1 MQFLKDKS
9 RVVTEVLTRNHRRLV
24 TQFIEF
30 RKAAMSRTDEINKMK
45 DKLIEREKNLAT
57 VQPVTEAEYQI
68 KRKEVIGFYDCLV
81 PRLKI
86 IKHPS
91 LKDKEKGNNTEEID
105 YFGDLIVENDSLKA
119 KQISLDLDLAFQK
132 SKVQ

>member
-1 MQFLKDKS
+1 
-9 RVVTEVLTRNHRRLV
+9 
-24 TQFIEF
+24 
-30 RKAAMSRTDEINKMK
+30 MSKTDEVNKMK

-132 SKVQ
+132 SKVQQLVNELELV